1 MPEPSSSDSEG
12 DTQPETQRSF
22 QRQQGQGLELQ
33 PPPNSKASKR
43 NTIRENAMDRQRRL
57 LQIIMHIASVQG
69 YNNQCNIKD
78 RSGNFVEGSDI
89 VPLILYA
96 VSKEKLVK
104 DIEPFVNL
112 LVDAK
117 VPPEIITNEV
127 LRQRVISTRRH
138 SSAPTAQPAYNTQ
151 NEPESSDDESSND
164 ISEASPQKD
173 ILEVTP
179 RANSN
184 KRTSTSLNYT
194 EPKDTNLNKRV
205 RSNPHSYEPIQTRS
219 MKRRRDDDES
229 DDEPPTKNLK
239 RTQAGDGISYETVSD
254 SEYPE
259 DTESEDDSEADSEYP
274 EDTES
279 EDETES
285 ESDSQV
291 ESETSNESESEEE
304 SENEDTSDEDSESE
318 ESESEESHESES
330 EDATTEESDSGYE
343 TGSEDDSDDESE
355 LQEESETD

>member
-1 MPEPSSSDSEG
+1 MTMKSFRKMTLMPEPSSSDSEG

-22 QRQQGQGLELQ
+22 QRQHGQGLELQ
-33 PPPNSKASKR
+33 PPPISKASKR

-78 RSGNFVEGSDI
+78 RNGSFVEGSDI

-138 SSAPTAQPAYNTQ
+138 TSAPATQATYPQ
-151 NEPESSDDESSND
+151 NESMSSDEDESSSD
-164 ISEASPQKD
+164 VAEVSPQED

-179 RANSN
+179 NANSN
-184 KRTSTSLNYT
+184 KRSRSASNYF
-194 EPKDTNLNKRV
+194 EPKGTNSNKRV
-205 RSNPHSYEPIQTRS
+205 RSNPQSYEPIQTRS
-219 MKRRRDDDES
+219 MKRQRDDDES

-254 SEYPE
+254 SEDPN
-259 DTESEDDSEADSEYP
+259 DTESEDD
-274 EDTES
+274 
-279 EDETES
+279 TES
-285 ESDSQV
+285 ESDTQV

-304 SENEDTSDEDSESE
+304 SDNEDTSDEDSESE

-355 LQEESETD
+355 LEEESETD